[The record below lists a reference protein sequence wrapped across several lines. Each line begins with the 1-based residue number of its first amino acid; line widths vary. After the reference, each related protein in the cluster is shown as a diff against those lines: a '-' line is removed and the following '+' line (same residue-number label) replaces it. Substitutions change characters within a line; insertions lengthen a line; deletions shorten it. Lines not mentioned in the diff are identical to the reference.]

1 MMHVSV
7 STEVTR
13 RREQGAAADTYHG
26 VESADRS
33 QKSVQVLGPARR
45 RFAQQRGRPAHRP
58 EEAGI
63 QRKRSHC
70 SRASRHARSLW
81 QPQSAKDFESGFSER
96 APSWMRPA
104 PEDGRERERKDGLLA
119 WKPWGSRAQ
128 RRTRLKLGDSLFS
141 SAFSS
146 YIPARSASTFKSPAL
161 RLRLLS

>member
-70 SRASRHARSLW
+70 SRASRHARSFR
-81 QPQSAKDFESGFSER
+81 QPQSAKDFESGFYER

-104 PEDGRERERKDGLLA
+104 PEDGRERERKDGFLAWNLGVAGRAQASHAPQARRFSFLREWLLLA
-119 WKPWGSRAQ
+119 
-128 RRTRLKLGDSLFS
+128 
-141 SAFSS
+141 
-146 YIPARSASTFKSPAL
+146 KS
-161 RLRLLS
+161 